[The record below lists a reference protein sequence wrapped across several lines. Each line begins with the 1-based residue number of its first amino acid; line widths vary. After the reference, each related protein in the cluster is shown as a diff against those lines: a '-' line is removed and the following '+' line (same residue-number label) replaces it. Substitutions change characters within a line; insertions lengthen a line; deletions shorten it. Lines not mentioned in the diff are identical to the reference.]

1 MIYIYL
7 KGHPR
12 KQGCVARSAP
22 MYGNEEVIL
31 DFSKT
36 GRMIGIEL
44 LGEYEISILDDGS
57 GMQLKPK
64 TKGKK

>member
-1 MIYIYL
+1 VIYIYL

-12 KQGCVARSAP
+12 KRGCVDRSAP

-31 DFSKT
+31 DFNKT